1 MSMPLALHPS
11 PPHLCLYRHKGF
23 QFLNP
28 TPVPVELKK
37 KLSESKSS
45 HASITDSLKKFKG
58 KIRASP
64 SPFIYTREFSAHYLI
79 ESDL

>member
-1 MSMPLALHPS
+1 
-11 PPHLCLYRHKGF
+11 
-23 QFLNP
+23 
-28 TPVPVELKK
+28 VELEK

-64 SPFIYTREFSAHYLI
+64 SPFIYTKEFSAHYLI